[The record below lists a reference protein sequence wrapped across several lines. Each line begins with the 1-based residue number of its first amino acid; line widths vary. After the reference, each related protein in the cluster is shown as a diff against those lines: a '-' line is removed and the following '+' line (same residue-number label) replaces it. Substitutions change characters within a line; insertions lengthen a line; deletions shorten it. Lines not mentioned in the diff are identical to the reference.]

1 MSEHEVIDG
10 AVVVRSEVQT
20 LQPNQ
25 LLAIAA
31 QRGATLDE
39 LDRFIALQERF
50 EANEARKAFN
60 AAFAAFKATAIKI
73 VRDRKITDGP
83 LKGKSHATLAGIINA
98 VTPELSRHDLSL
110 SWKTTKDEKDW
121 IEVTCYLRH
130 KAGHVESVSMGGPP
144 DAGGAKNAIQAR
156 ASTTSY
162 LSRYSA
168 KSILGLAEQDDDDD
182 GNGKGQPVI
191 DLAGAI
197 NGLADCADDAAV
209 QAHWKAQREPLK
221 AHRPSYDA
229 FAKAVAARRRELAA
243 ASKEAA

>member
-1 MSEHEVIDG
+1 MSEHEVVDS
-10 AVVVRSEVQT
+10 AVVVRNEVQA

-60 AAFAAFKATAIKI
+60 AAFAAWKGEAIKI
-73 VRDRKITDGP
+73 VRNKTITDGP
-83 LKGKSHATLAGIINA
+83 LKGKKHAELFSVLNA
-98 VTPELSRHDLSL
+98 VTPTLSTHGLSL
-110 SWKTTKDEKDW
+110 SWKTTRDEKDW
-121 IEVTCYLRH
+121 IEVACYLKH

-162 LSRYSA
+162 LQRYTA
-168 KSILGLAEQDDDDD
+168 KAILGVAEQDDDDD
-182 GNGKGQPVI
+182 GNGNGQPVV

-197 NGLADCADDAAV
+197 NALADCADDEAV

-229 FAKAVAARRRELAA
+229 FSKAVAARRRELAA

>member
-10 AVVVRSEVQT
+10 AVVVRSEVQA

-60 AAFAAFKATAIKI
+60 AAFAAWKGEAIKI
-73 VRDRKITDGP
+73 VRNKTITDGP
-83 LKGKSHATLAGIINA
+83 LKGKKHAELFSVLNA
-98 VTPELSRHDLSL
+98 VTPTLSTHGLSL
-110 SWKTTKDEKDW
+110 SWKTTRDEKDW
-121 IEVTCYLRH
+121 IEVTCYLKH

-162 LSRYSA
+162 LQRYTA
-168 KSILGLAEQDDDDD
+168 KAILGVAEQDDDDD
-182 GNGKGQPVI
+182 GNGSGGTGVDFAALVAGLQSLKTDAEVMDYWRKEREGLKGSPV
-191 DLAGAI
+191 
-197 NGLADCADDAAV
+197 ADEKFK
-209 QAHWKAQREPLK
+209 QH
-221 AHRPSYDA
+221 
-229 FAKAVAARRRELAA
+229 VAARRRELKAA
-243 ASKEAA
+243 KEAA

>member
-1 MSEHEVIDG
+1 MDDIIDG
-10 AVVVRSEVQT
+10 AVAVVRSDVQP
-20 LQPNQ
+20 LQPAQ

-39 LDRFIALQERF
+39 LDRFIGLQERF
-50 EANEARKAFN
+50 DANEARKAFN
-60 AAFAAFKATAIKI
+60 AAFAAFKAAAIKI

-83 LKGKSHATLAGIINA
+83 LKGKSHATLAGIINV

-110 SWKTTKDEKDW
+110 SWKTTKDDKDW
-121 IEVTCYLRH
+121 IEVTCHLKH

-162 LSRYSA
+162 LQRYTA

-182 GNGKGQPVI
+182 GNGNGQPVV

-197 NGLADCADDAAV
+197 NGLADLTDDAAV
-209 QAHWKAQREPLK
+209 QAYWKAHREPLK
-221 AHRPSYDA
+221 AHRASYDA
-229 FAKAVAARRRELAA
+229 FAKAVAARRRELVAA
-243 ASKEAA
+243 KEAA